1 MQRRSRVLGRPSARA
16 ASGGNPSLPWL
27 PRAVVPRDAVLCL
40 TRPRSHPSGQFTD
53 DRFSSTSYQL
63 AAVLGRLRH
72 HGRRGTASP
81 LLFFDGVVHVPEVG
95 ASAPLRMGLVLVLG
109 VFVDPHRP
117 HPSPGGTPTVVGAP
131 PNGPSGLSSQRV
143 GPGPSSYWDEL
154 RSGGKAHPKRV
165 MTATGPAA
173 TVRSTRQTGARS
185 SRHRRD
191 WQMTKASEHR
201 SARRVQETSGWTA
214 GLILLAAIMQ

>member
-1 MQRRSRVLGRPSARA
+1 MAFGGVERPRRVVRFARLMQRRSRVLGRPLARA

-27 PRAVVPRDAVLCL
+27 PRAVVP
-40 TRPRSHPSGQFTD
+40 
-53 DRFSSTSYQL
+53 
-63 AAVLGRLRH
+63 
-72 HGRRGTASP
+72 
-81 LLFFDGVVHVPEVG
+81 
-95 ASAPLRMGLVLVLG
+95 RMGLVLVLG

-131 PNGPSGLSSQRV
+131 PNGPSGLSSRRV

-201 SARRVQETSGWTA
+201 SARRVQETSCWTA